1 MESSGEPQMNDPSAT
16 APTPSPSRQT
26 HAQAMIVA
34 GMHRSGTSL
43 TAGILAKTGVDMGQ
57 HQIAADRTNPHGFYE
72 DAKIVSFHQLAF
84 RRLLPSNASGHIDW
98 GWCEQHVLNTTD
110 LERFRPA
117 ARRLVVERE
126 AQGVAWGFKDPRA
139 TLLLDFWDSCIE
151 DARYVLVYRAPWLV
165 ADSMQRLQAEVFLNH
180 PGYAY
185 RIWREYNERLLDFF
199 LRNRDRC
206 VLLNV
211 DALPSQLPRF
221 QRLIRDRL
229 GLNLADVDLS
239 GAIDESGL
247 SRTRSDDP
255 RAALTA
261 LVFPECQ
268 SLLEQLEQVA
278 DLTDERSAP
287 QAIPAAIP
295 RDRAVNPSYVE
306 VSIVIPTF
314 IDAVYLIDS
323 LASVEKYRIDDSEVI
338 IVDDGTKDEESLRI
352 LQSLSARGY
361 HMIVQENRG
370 LSAARNTGIA
380 NSRGRFIVPLDA
392 DNRLCAGF
400 IQAAMEAFGTQPDLG
415 VVYTDRQL
423 FGKKTGTVHVPDF
436 NLQQLL
442 FGNYIDACAMFRR
455 ELWSDLKGYDERLHC
470 WEDWEFWI
478 RAGVHGW
485 SFQHLDRIG
494 FEYRVRTGSLND
506 RYPTMVARQKLRR
519 QILANHRQTLF
530 DGLPGR
536 VGEFSN
542 RVERTLPCCCKA
554 SWKTIATNVYWL
566 LLWEAHGSGGLL
578 TCPWIRNLWTTGL
591 RR

>member
-199 LRNRDRC
+199 LRTRDRC

-221 QRLIRDRL
+221 Q
-229 GLNLADVDLS
+229 
-239 GAIDESGL
+239 
-247 SRTRSDDP
+247 
-255 RAALTA
+255 
-261 LVFPECQ
+261 
-268 SLLEQLEQVA
+268 
-278 DLTDERSAP
+278 
-287 QAIPAAIP
+287 
-295 RDRAVNPSYVE
+295 
-306 VSIVIPTF
+306 
-314 IDAVYLIDS
+314 
-323 LASVEKYRIDDSEVI
+323 
-338 IVDDGTKDEESLRI
+338 
-352 LQSLSARGY
+352 
-361 HMIVQENRG
+361 
-370 LSAARNTGIA
+370 
-380 NSRGRFIVPLDA
+380 
-392 DNRLCAGF
+392 
-400 IQAAMEAFGTQPDLG
+400 
-415 VVYTDRQL
+415 
-423 FGKKTGTVHVPDF
+423 
-436 NLQQLL
+436 
-442 FGNYIDACAMFRR
+442 
-455 ELWSDLKGYDERLHC
+455 
-470 WEDWEFWI
+470 
-478 RAGVHGW
+478 
-485 SFQHLDRIG
+485 
-494 FEYRVRTGSLND
+494 
-506 RYPTMVARQKLRR
+506 
-519 QILANHRQTLF
+519 
-530 DGLPGR
+530 
-536 VGEFSN
+536 
-542 RVERTLPCCCKA
+542 
-554 SWKTIATNVYWL
+554 
-566 LLWEAHGSGGLL
+566 
-578 TCPWIRNLWTTGL
+578 
-591 RR
+591 